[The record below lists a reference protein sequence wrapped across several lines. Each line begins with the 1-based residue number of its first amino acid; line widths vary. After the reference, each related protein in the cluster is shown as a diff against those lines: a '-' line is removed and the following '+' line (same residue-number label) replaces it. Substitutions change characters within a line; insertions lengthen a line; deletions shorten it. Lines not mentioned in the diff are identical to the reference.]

1 MPPVK
6 PKNLLN
12 LLIFS
17 FFLVLASCSTEL
29 DVNAPKQ
36 EVKVMYAVIDPNLPF
51 QTIRVSKAFLSD
63 GSRTANDIAK
73 NSPDSSLY
81 NPDHLLVE
89 FVEYKNN
96 RETRRW
102 TCTDTIL
109 TGKADGVFYSPDQMV
124 FRTPDL
130 TLDTAAFA
138 IVRYEFRVKNK
149 LTNKESVASTNVP
162 GRAMNVVQP
171 IADVPGD
178 PGVLNFFSTRETTI
192 RLTNPI
198 NSAIAQLGFRWQ
210 IQVVRNNGTIADT
223 TIEEWPM
230 NSPGISQVSPSGTNS
245 FEIKGLVGRGVF
257 YNFMGEQAAKISNEN
272 VVFRRILTSP
282 MDVYVGNK
290 EYDNY
295 RTVNGNYNAITQ
307 STPIYSNVSDGL
319 GIVCSRNY
327 RSFAFKVS
335 NTSIDSLIRKYPD
348 LKLRR

>member
-1 MPPVK
+1 MPALK

-17 FFLVLASCSTEL
+17 IFLVLASCSTEL
-29 DVNAPKQ
+29 EVNAPKQ
-36 EVKVMYAVIDPNLPF
+36 EIKVMYAVIDPNLPY

-73 NSPDSSLY
+73 NSPDSSLF

-89 FVEYKNN
+89 FIEYKNSV
-96 RETRRW
+96 ETRRW
-102 TCTDTIL
+102 TCTDTL
-109 TGKADGVFYSPDQMV
+109 VSGKADGVFYSPDQMV
-124 FRTPDL
+124 FRTPNL
-130 TLDTAAFA
+130 SLDTTAFNIA
-138 IVRYEFRVKNK
+138 RYEFRVTNK
-149 LTNKESVASTNVP
+149 LTNKVSAALTNVP
-162 GRAMNVVQP
+162 GRTMTVLQP

-192 RLTNPI
+192 RLSNPI

-210 IQVVRNNGTIADT
+210 VQVVKNVGGVADT
-223 TIEEWPM
+223 SIEQWYM
-230 NSPGISQVSPSGTNS
+230 NSPGVSQVSPSGASS
-245 FEIKGLVGRGVF
+245 FEIKGLVGRGTF
-257 YNFMGEQAAKISNEN
+257 FNFMKEQSGKISNDN
-272 VVFRRILTSP
+272 VVFRRLLTSP
-282 MDVYVGNK
+282 LDVYVGNK
-290 EYDNY
+290 EYENY

-327 RSFAFKVS
+327 RSFQFKVS
-335 NTSIDSLIRKYPD
+335 NSSIDSLIQRYPD